1 MFALLL
7 SVLILPADT
16 VTGRVVDNAGQ
27 GVPQAIVEIT
37 QLGKSVTA
45 GADGAFRLSLTPGR
59 YTLAVRRHGFAPIVR
74 EISVGAGQP
83 ALEIVLTPS
92 AFQLE
97 PVTVTATRQALAIES
112 SPLPAS
118 ALAGD
123 ELRAAQSVSLAHV
136 VEALPGVRAI
146 TTGSQIGKPVIR
158 GFSGPRVLV
167 LENGSRLEDYS
178 WSDEDGPSVET
189 AFVRRVELIRGPAS
203 VLYGSDALG
212 GVINVIPEALPDAAG
227 RPGFIRSGFT
237 LSAASNNIEIAPG
250 VQVEGAR
257 NKLGWRVAA
266 IGRHAGNLH
275 TPAGELDNTGFG
287 AFNGE
292 ATAGWRWPSGSALA
306 VRVVHY
312 GGEFKLL
319 EANAPPGETGGPE
332 RKAGDE
338 RVQISGQR
346 PWGAWRL
353 EAKAQLQRHSLI
365 EIADDSTG
373 TESEQFNLLLQTG
386 SLDLLLHHG
395 GTTFGIT
402 SVGQSND
409 ASGREPIVPN
419 ASVLSGAAFAFEQWS
434 PGSGRWTLLA
444 GLRADARRLSAER
457 NDSLGV
463 VAQDRNAQAW
473 SGNAGVVF
481 TPVPG
486 GGLSLSLNVGRAWR
500 APTLFELF
508 ANGPHIGEARYELG
522 DSTLQ
527 PEESRGVDLG
537 VRWSGRHARLQ
548 LAAYH
553 NRMSHYIYIT
563 PTAGFIDSL
572 RVYQYGEAEAEL
584 LGGEAVLEAEIG
596 RGLVAL
602 SRVEAVRGT
611 NLASHEPLPLLPP
624 VRATV
629 GFGWR
634 DRISVDVDAYDRPK
648 RLNPLDIPTP
658 GYALLHLG
666 GGADV
671 RLFGRAMRLD
681 ISLRNAL
688 NQRYWSFLSR
698 YKEFAFDPGR
708 NLIVRLSSGFVD

>member
-16 VTGRVVDNAGQ
+16 VSGRVVDNAGQ
-27 GVPQAIVEIT
+27 PVPQAIVEIT

-45 GADGAFRLSLTPGR
+45 GADGAFRVALAPGR
-59 YTLAVRRHGFAPIVR
+59 YTLAVRRQGFAPAVR
-74 EISVGAGQP
+74 EISVGAEQS

-92 AFQLE
+92 AFRLE
-97 PVTVTATRQALAIES
+97 PVTVTATRQPLASAS
-112 SPLPAS
+112 SPLPAD

-123 ELRAAQSVSLAHV
+123 ELRRAQGVSLAHV
-136 VEALPGVRAI
+136 VATLPGVNAI
-146 TTGSQIGKPVIR
+146 TTGLQIGKPVIR

-167 LENGSRLEDYS
+167 LENGNRLEDYS

-212 GVINVIPEALPDAAG
+212 GVINVIPDELPDAAG
-227 RPGFIRSGFT
+227 GPGFMQTGFT
-237 LSAASNNIEIAPG
+237 LSAATNNIEVGAG
-250 VQVEGAR
+250 ARVEGAR
-257 NKLGWRVAA
+257 GNFGWRVNA
-266 IGRHAGNLH
+266 IGRGSGNLH

-292 ATAGWRWPSGSALA
+292 GAAGWRWPSGSALT

-319 EANAPPGETGGPE
+319 EANAPPGEAGGPE

-338 RVQISGQR
+338 RVQITGQR
-346 PWGAWRL
+346 PFGTWRL
-353 EAKAQLQRHSLI
+353 EAKAQVQRHSLI
-365 EIADDSTG
+365 EVADDTSG

-395 GTTFGIT
+395 GTTFGFT
-402 SVGQSND
+402 TVGQTND
-409 ASGREPIVPN
+409 ASGREPIVPD
-419 ASVLSGAAFAFEQWS
+419 ASLISGAAFVFQQWTPAS
-434 PGSGRWTLLA
+434 AGGRWTFLA
-444 GLRADARRLSAER
+444 GLRADSRRLSVESDTALR
-457 NDSLGV
+457 V
-463 VAQDRNAQAW
+463 AAQDRNAQAW

-481 TPVPG
+481 TPA

-522 DSTLQ
+522 DDSIK
-527 PEESRGVDLG
+527 PEASRAVDVG
-537 VRWSGRHARLQ
+537 VRWSGRRARLEV
-548 LAAYH
+548 AAYH
-553 NRMSHYIYIT
+553 NRVSNYIYIT
-563 PTAGFIDSL
+563 PTALTVDSL
-572 RVYQYGEAEAEL
+572 PVYQYGQAEAEL
-584 LGGEAVLEAEIG
+584 FGGEALVEAEIG
-596 RGLVAL
+596 PGVVAR

-611 NLASHEPLPLLPP
+611 NLTSHEPLPLLPP
-624 VRATV
+624 ARATV

-634 DRISVDVDAYDRPK
+634 DRFSVDVDAYARPK
-648 RLNPLDIPTP
+648 RLNPLDIPTA

-666 GGADV
+666 GGTEL

-688 NQRYWSFLSR
+688 NHRYKSFLSR

-708 NLIVRLSSGFVD
+708 NLIIRFSTGFVD

>member
-1 MFALLL
+1 M
-7 SVLILPADT
+7 
-16 VTGRVVDNAGQ
+16 
-27 GVPQAIVEIT
+27 EIT

-45 GADGAFRLSLTPGR
+45 GADGAFRVALAPGR
-59 YTLAVRRHGFAPIVR
+59 YTLAVRRHGFAPAVR
-74 EISVGAGQP
+74 EISVGAGQA

-92 AFQLE
+92 AFNLE
-97 PVTVTATRQALAIES
+97 PVTVTATRQPLASAS
-112 SPLPAS
+112 SPLPAT

-123 ELRAAQSVSLAHV
+123 ELRQAQTVSLAHV

-212 GVINVIPEALPDAAG
+212 GVINVIPEVLPDAAG
-227 RPGFIRSGFT
+227 GPGFIRSGFT

-257 NKLGWRVAA
+257 KNLGWRVAA
-266 IGRHAGNLH
+266 IGRHASNLH

-338 RVQISGQR
+338 RVQITGQR
-346 PWGAWRL
+346 PWGNWRL

-463 VAQDRNAQAW
+463 VGQDRNAQAW

-481 TPVPG
+481 TPVLG

-522 DSTLQ
+522 DATLQ
-527 PEESRGVDLG
+527 PEASRGVDLG

-553 NRMSHYIYIT
+553 NHISHYIYIT
-563 PTAGFIDSL
+563 PTAVFIDSL
-572 RVYQYGEAEAEL
+572 RVYQYGPAEAVL

-596 RGLVAL
+596 RGLVAR

-624 VRATV
+624 LRAAV
-629 GFGWR
+629 GLGWR
-634 DRISVDVDAYDRPK
+634 DRFSVDVDAYDRPK

-671 RLFGRAMRLD
+671 RVFGRAMRLD

-688 NQRYWSFLSR
+688 NQRYRSFLSR